1 MKKIILSLGVMAL
14 FSITA
19 NSQSLVNAGFETW
32 KTDTNEFGMPV
43 EEPEGWYTGNLG
55 ISSPDAVTKSTDA
68 HGGTSSAR
76 LIPVTFFGSQMPG
89 LLFYEAA
96 NTQKLKYLN
105 GYVKTNATIK
115 DTFLISI
122 EYYNSTTQETEDVIQ
137 LTSTARS
144 AWTPFNIPISLS
156 SGFSPDSMYITILVM
171 GSSGVYGMLD
181 DLSFSDT
188 PIGSAFGTPVTNSVV
203 QRTKLG
209 SLNDKLT
216 PNPVN
221 NIANLSFTLVK
232 PSPVQIS
239 ISDITG
245 KEIKKLSFSET
256 LNGLQNIEITTD
268 EFVSGMY
275 FYTIQTAQGSV
286 SKRFSVLK

>member
-1 MKKIILSLGVMAL
+1 MKKIILSLSILTL
-14 FSITA
+14 FSYTGQA
-19 NSQSLVNAGFETW
+19 QTLVNAGFETW

-43 EEPEGWYTGNLG
+43 EEPDGWYTGNLG

-68 HGGTSSAR
+68 HGGKASAR

-122 EYYNSTTQETEDVIQ
+122 EYYNSSTQETEDVVQ

-144 AWTPFNIPISLS
+144 AWTPFNIPIGLS
-156 SGFSPDSMYITILVM
+156 GGFNPDSMYITILVM

-181 DLSFSDT
+181 DLSFSNT
-188 PIGSAFGTPVTNSVV
+188 PIGSEFGTPLSGSIV
-203 QRTKLG
+203 QRNKLI

-216 PNPVN
+216 PNPISNV
-221 NIANLSFTLVK
+221 ANLSFNLIK
-232 PSPVQIS
+232 QGPVS
-239 ISDITG
+239 INILDITG
-245 KEIKKLSFSET
+245 KSVKTIL
-256 LNGLQNIEITTD
+256 LQDNLTGTQNVSIPTD
-268 EFVSGMY
+268 DLKSGMY
-275 FYTIQTAQGSV
+275 IYRIETLQGSV
-286 SKRFSVLK
+286 SKRFIVSK